1 MNLTKPENIGS
12 PEWEDV
18 LKSIRS
24 MTEHFPN
31 LGLFLNWVDEEG
43 KTQHHQILL
52 GNAFALENQIG
63 KWVDGDFDSENEDD
77 DLERAY

>member
-12 PEWEDV
+12 AEWDDV

-31 LGLFLNWVDEEG
+31 LGLFLNWVDEQG
-43 KTQHHQILL
+43 KTQHCHIFQ
-52 GNAFALENQIG
+52 GNDFALQNHIG
-63 KWVDGDFDSENEDD
+63 KWVDGDFDPEEDDD